1 MPCVIRQ
8 KEDNI
13 DMKELSKI
21 ALAVEPS
28 STMAIDTLFKQM
40 KAEGQDVIGFGAGEP
55 DFNTPDYIKEAG
67 IAAIEHNETRY
78 TPSSGTVE
86 LRKAICQRLKADC
99 GVEYTPQQISVS
111 NGAKPCVYVAL
122 RALIN
127 PGDEVILPSPYWV
140 SYSELI
146 KMTGGVPVIV
156 ETREADHF
164 KLTAQELRDAITPK
178 TKAMILNNPS
188 NPTGMMYSRKE
199 LEEIAKVCVEQDIY
213 VICDEIYYHLVYD
226 GEEFVSLASISP
238 EIKERTLLVNGVSK
252 SYAMTGW
259 RIGYVAAND
268 QGSKVIANYLSHCTG
283 SPSSISQ
290 KAAVTA
296 LTASQESVE
305 VMRKAFERRR
315 DYMVERMNSI
325 EGVSCIKPHGAFYV
339 MMNIEKLIGQE
350 LHGVVIRDADDFG
363 NLFLKYGKVA
373 VVPGTGFG
381 APTFVRWSYA
391 TSIENIK
398 EGLNRLERFLKGE
411 TI

>member
-164 KLTAQELRDAITPK
+164 KLTAQELRDAIT
-178 TKAMILNNPS
+178 
-188 NPTGMMYSRKE
+188 
-199 LEEIAKVCVEQDIY
+199 Q
-213 VICDEIYYHLVYD
+213 
-226 GEEFVSLASISP
+226 
-238 EIKERTLLVNGVSK
+238 
-252 SYAMTGW
+252 
-259 RIGYVAAND
+259 D
-268 QGSKVIANYLSHCTG
+268 QGHDPEQPIQPHRHDVQPQGAGGDRQGLRRTGYLRD
-283 SPSSISQ
+283 
-290 KAAVTA
+290 
-296 LTASQESVE
+296 L
-305 VMRKAFERRR
+305 RR
-315 DYMVERMNSI
+315 DLLSS
-325 EGVSCIKPHGAFYV
+325 GV
-339 MMNIEKLIGQE
+339 
-350 LHGVVIRDADDFG
+350 
-363 NLFLKYGKVA
+363 
-373 VVPGTGFG
+373 
-381 APTFVRWSYA
+381 
-391 TSIENIK
+391 
-398 EGLNRLERFLKGE
+398 
-411 TI
+411 